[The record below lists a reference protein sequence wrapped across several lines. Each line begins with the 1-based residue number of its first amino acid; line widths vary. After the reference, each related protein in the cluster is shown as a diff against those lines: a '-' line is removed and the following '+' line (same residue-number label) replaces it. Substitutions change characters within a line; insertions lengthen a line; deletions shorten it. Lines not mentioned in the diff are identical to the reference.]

1 MADFNEDIL
10 NEYFGDRITED
21 INNKETYIL
30 DNLKDYAEYPFILN
44 IQEYVKDISFDKV
57 DYEKYRYKLWN
68 TYCVNDYFFK
78 NLQLDYIKFQTDFY
92 INNEKQ
98 KQQTTEMINIKLLG
112 YDLIKIND
120 TQYDA
125 SVVGKYEPLTDIIT
139 ACEEA
144 KLDIVFYGNGQ
155 LILEKL

>member
-1 MADFNEDIL
+1 MK
-10 NEYFGDRITED
+10 
-21 INNKETYIL
+21 NK
-30 DNLKDYAEYPFILN
+30 KN
-44 IQEYVKDISFDKV
+44 I
-57 DYEKYRYKLWN
+57 
-68 TYCVNDYFFK
+68 
-78 NLQLDYIKFQTDFY
+78 
-92 INNEKQ
+92 
-98 KQQTTEMINIKLLG
+98 TEMINIKLLG

-155 LILEKL
+155 LILEQL